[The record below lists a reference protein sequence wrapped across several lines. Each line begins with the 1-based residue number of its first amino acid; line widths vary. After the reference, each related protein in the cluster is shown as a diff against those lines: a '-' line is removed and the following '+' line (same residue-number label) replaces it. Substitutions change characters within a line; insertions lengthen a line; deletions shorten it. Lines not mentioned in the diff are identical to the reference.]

1 MMRLPPFTYLAPP
14 PVADAAQALA
24 SPGAAAML
32 VAGGTDLYPNMKRR
46 QFEPTV
52 LVGLLAI
59 RELRGARGGA
69 REGITLGSCTT
80 LSAVAAHAEIAAHYP
95 ALAAAAGLVSSPQL
109 RNMGT
114 IGGTVRV
121 DPRCHHHN
129 QTHQSR
135 PAVGCRRKTHR

>member
-1 MMRLPPFTYLAPP
+1 
-14 PVADAAQALA
+14 
-24 SPGAAAML
+24 ML
-32 VAGGTDLYPNMKRR
+32 VAGGTDLYPYMKRR

-59 RELRGARGGA
+59 RELRGVRGSA

-109 RNMGT
+109 RNMRSEER
-114 IGGTVRV
+114 RV
-121 DPRCHHHN
+121 
-129 QTHQSR
+129 
-135 PAVGCRRKTHR
+135 GKECRSGWSPEQYKKKTQPD